1 MTRGRAIQTLS
12 ASSAAWGGGIQAMKR
27 HCVILLA
34 LLMQVPPAMAED
46 SAPPTPP
53 EAQPA
58 KQPEKQPDKQPVS
71 VSVGDQWTYDQTDE
85 ITGNLTFTYTN
96 TVATVTDKEITLRL
110 TRRGDERR
118 GLVVFDTSW
127 NVLDDGV
134 WKFKIKDGGEGFRL
148 PLAVGK
154 EWRVSETIQNLKTG
168 EFLKETGKAKV
179 VGEESFVTQAGTFDT
194 FKIVADLREFA
205 TADPAK
211 TQQSTLTTWYAP
223 AINRW
228 VKRATIV
235 KGLGRLRTNF
245 SEELVDYIKAP

>member
-1 MTRGRAIQTLS
+1 
-12 ASSAAWGGGIQAMKR
+12 MKMR
-27 HCVILLA
+27 RLILLA
-34 LLMQVPPAMAED
+34 FLLHIPSAMAD
-46 SAPPTPP
+46 DASPQKPP
-53 EAQPA
+53 EKQSEKQAEKQTES
-58 KQPEKQPDKQPVS
+58 QPEKPTDGVK
-71 VSVGDQWTYDQTDE
+71 VGDQWTYDQTDE
-85 ITGNLTFTYTN
+85 ITGNPTFTYTN
-96 TVATVTDKEITLRL
+96 TVATVTDKEVTLRL

-134 WKFKIKDGGEGFRL
+134 WKFKIKDGGEGFGL
-148 PLAVGK
+148 PLSVGK
-154 EWRVSETIQNLKTG
+154 EWRVSESIQNLKTG
-168 EFLKETGKAKV
+168 EFLKEIGKAKV
-179 VGEESFVTQAGTFDT
+179 VSEESFTTQAGTFDT

-235 KGLGRLRTNF
+235 KGLGRLRTST
-245 SEELVDYIKAP
+245 SEELTDYIKAP